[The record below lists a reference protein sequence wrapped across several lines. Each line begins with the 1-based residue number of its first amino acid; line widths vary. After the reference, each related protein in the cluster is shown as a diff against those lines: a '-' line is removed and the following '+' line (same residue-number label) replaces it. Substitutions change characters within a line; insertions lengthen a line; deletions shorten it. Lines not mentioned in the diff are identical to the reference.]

1 MVFLDGTAL
10 NIALPVLQAEFRA
23 TIPEVQWIVAAYAL
37 FLAAL
42 MLVGGSLGD
51 YLGRRRVYGLGVGI
65 FAFASLLCGLS
76 QDVTQLVVARAA
88 QGIGG
93 ALLVPASLAL
103 INATFPAAE
112 RGRAIGTWSAF
123 SAVPALAGPLL
134 GGWLIEV
141 LSWRW
146 IFFINLPLAA
156 CVLAVLVLRVPAVPG
171 ERAAGR
177 PDWWGA
183 LLASLGLGAIVFA
196 LIRAAAVGFGAP
208 IVHATLAAGGLG
220 LVLFV
225 IHESRASQP
234 MMPLW
239 LFRSRGFSS
248 ANLLTLLLYGALGGA
263 FFFLPFNLIQ
273 VQGYTTLEAGAA
285 LSPTIVLIFLLSRSA
300 GALLGR
306 VGARWLL
313 TVGPL
318 IAAGGFFLFA
328 LPGIGGSYW
337 TTFFPAA
344 VALGAGMAITIAPL
358 VSVVFGAVDPLR
370 SGVAAG
376 VNITI
381 SRVAS
386 LMAVPI
392 LAVVAFDHFNR
403 DLDRSLARL
412 ALSPP
417 ALAAFEPERTK
428 LAAAQPPP
436 VLGPG
441 AAAALSRAIDEAFV
455 YSFRRIM
462 LIAAALGA
470 PARWS
475 AYW

>member
-1 MVFLDGTAL
+1 M
-10 NIALPVLQAEFRA
+10 
-23 TIPEVQWIVAAYAL
+23 
-37 FLAAL
+37 
-42 MLVGGSLGD
+42 
-51 YLGRRRVYGLGVGI
+51 
-65 FAFASLLCGLS
+65 
-76 QDVTQLVVARAA
+76 
-88 QGIGG
+88 
-93 ALLVPASLAL
+93 
-103 INATFPAAE
+103 
-112 RGRAIGTWSAF
+112 
-123 SAVPALAGPLL
+123 
-134 GGWLIEV
+134 
-141 LSWRW
+141 
-146 IFFINLPLAA
+146 
-156 CVLAVLVLRVPAVPG
+156 
-171 ERAAGR
+171 
-177 PDWWGA
+177 GA

-239 LFRSRGFSS
+239 LFRSRGFSG

-376 VNITI
+376 VNNTI
-381 SRVAS
+381 LRVAS

-412 ALSPP
+412 ALSP
-417 ALAAFEPERTK
+417 
-428 LAAAQPPP
+428 
-436 VLGPG
+436 G

-462 LIAAALGA
+462 LIAAALGGASALVGLLVIGAA
-470 PARWS
+470 PARP
-475 AYW
+475 AGAPRVRERAGPGP

>member
-123 SAVPALAGPLL
+123 SDVPALAGPLL

-183 LLASLGLGAIVFA
+183 LLESLGLGAIVFA

-239 LFRSRGFSS
+239 LFRSRGFSG

-318 IAAGGFFLFA
+318 IAEGGFFLFA

-376 VNITI
+376 VNNTI

-436 VLGPG
+436 VLGPAPQRPYRARSTRRSSTAF
-441 AAAALSRAIDEAFV
+441 AASC
-455 YSFRRIM
+455 
-462 LIAAALGA
+462 
-470 PARWS
+470 
-475 AYW
+475 